1 MFFLQVYLLVPQ
13 TNIEE
18 DVDTELEIDEVNA
31 FEAEQPVE
39 DEQKSTF
46 SKLLLSKV
54 IHRESESSERYDCP
68 IWTQGLERTFKVRI
82 LSPQL
87 SKALFERVSFGTK
100 RKHE

>member
-68 IWTQGLERTFKVRI
+68 IWTQGLERTFKVREF
-82 LSPQL
+82 SPP
-87 SKALFERVSFGTK
+87 AF
-100 RKHE
+100 

>member
-1 MFFLQVYLLVPQ
+1 MSCVFLQVYLLLPQ

-31 FEAEQPVE
+31 FEEQE
-39 DEQKSTF
+39 EKIQ
-46 SKLLLSKV
+46 KLLLSKV

-82 LSPQL
+82 LSL
-87 SKALFERVSFGTK
+87 AF
-100 RKHE
+100 